1 MEKVKRGP
9 KKKSARLPEGDGASC
24 QVTGLSPFDC
34 CNILES
40 ITEGIFTIGMDKKI
54 GFLNAAAEAIT
65 GFKASEAIGHQCFD
79 ILRSSL
85 CEKGCLLSKSLST
98 GNPQT
103 ASLVLII
110 HKTGAQ
116 IPISLSTYALKDR
129 QGKVI
134 GGLEIFRDLSEVE
147 QLRREMTRSFTHQD
161 IIGQHPKMRKILGF
175 LPDVAQSDSP
185 VLIEGATGTGKELI
199 ARSLHLLSS
208 RSKGPFVAV
217 NCAALP
223 DTLLESELF
232 GYSQGA
238 FTGALRNKP
247 GRFIAADKGTI
258 FLDEIADTSAAFQ
271 ADLLRVLE
279 DGEFTPLGDTR
290 PRKADFRLVTASN
303 HDLKKMVQEGRFRED
318 LYYRLKVVR
327 INLPSLNERKDDL
340 PLLIDHFI
348 RKFNLIKGKAIQ
360 GVAPEVL
367 ACLRDYPFPG
377 NVRELKNII
386 EYAFISCQG
395 PLIGMEHLSSDV
407 LNGFSVAP
415 GRPAEDSSPEAQQ
428 IRAVLQK
435 QGGNRIK
442 SALALGISRTTLWRR
457 LKRDH
462 LG

>member
-1 MEKVKRGP
+1 
-9 KKKSARLPEGDGASC
+9 
-24 QVTGLSPFDC
+24 
-34 CNILES
+34 LES

-54 GFLNAAAEAIT
+54 GFLNAAAEEIT
-65 GFKASEAIGHQCFD
+65 GFKAAEAIGHHCFD
-79 ILRSSL
+79 ILRSSF

-98 GNPQT
+98 GYPQT

-147 QLRREMTRSFTHQD
+147 QLRKEMTRSFTHQD
-161 IIGQHPKMRKILGF
+161 IIGQHPKVREILGF

-199 ARSLHLLSS
+199 ARSLHSLSS
-208 RSKGPFVAV
+208 RGKGPFVAV

-223 DTLLESELF
+223 DSLLESELF
-232 GYSQGA
+232 GYCQGA

-247 GRFIAADKGTI
+247 GRFLTAHQGTL

-279 DGEFTPLGDTR
+279 DGEFTPLGD

-303 HDLKKMVQEGRFRED
+303 HDLKKLVQEGRFRED

-348 RKFNLIKGKAIQ
+348 REFNLIRGKTIQ
-360 GVAPEVL
+360 GAAPEVL

-407 LNGFSVAP
+407 LNGISVAP
-415 GRPAEDSSPEAQQ
+415 GRPTEDRSPEAQK
-428 IRAVLQK
+428 IREVLRS
-435 QGGNRIK
+435 QGGNHIK
-442 SALALGISRTTLWRR
+442 TARALGISRTTLWRR
-457 LKRDH
+457 LKRYH
-462 LG
+462 LVAP